1 MVDTLIRLW
10 AAQVPCAPVLA
21 VDGVVADPHVAA
33 RGGLQTAMDPTI
45 GEVLQTR
52 MPIGD
57 GTPPRPAPILGAH
70 GEEILDELGFDT
82 AAIEA
87 FIAAGAILS
96 PARGE

>member
-1 MVDTLIRLW
+1 MADTLIRLR

-33 RGGLQTAMDPTI
+33 RGVLQTAMDPTI

-96 PARGE
+96 PAR